1 MYLDSPIS
9 HPLMLVLVA
18 GDGHIPYR
26 ASAIPELLKK
36 LLVPG
41 KIQQVVSVGN
51 LSDPESKQLLQRI
64 TPSKPIIAVPGSED
78 TIDGNNQTTQVFNVG
93 KVRIGVVSSFE
104 IIPQDDTDSLA
115 AMARKLDV
123 QVLLW
128 GSCHQDTQNWA
139 DHYFIT
145 PGSISGVATAAELAE
160 GVTKTE
166 AGFCLLDVN
175 DAKCTVYM
183 YKVQNGKLEVE
194 KAELEV

>member
-1 MYLDSPIS
+1 
-9 HPLMLVLVA
+9 MLVLVA

-26 ASAIPELLKK
+26 ASAIPEPLKK

-51 LSDPESKQLLQRI
+51 ISDAESKQILQRI
-64 TPSKPIIAVPGSED
+64 TPGKPIIAVPGSED
-78 TIDGNNQTTQVFNVG
+78 AIEGDSQTTQVFNVG

-123 QVLLW
+123 KILLW
-128 GSCHQDTQNWA
+128 GSCHQDTQSWA
-139 DHYFIT
+139 GHYFIT
-145 PGSISGVATAAELAE
+145 PGSITGVATMAELAE
-160 GVTKTE
+160 GQTKTE
-166 AGFCLLDVN
+166 AGFCLLDIN
-175 DAKCTVYM
+175 DAKCLVYM

-194 KAELEV
+194 KAELDV